1 MLRQHCWSGATIS
14 PRNLRA
20 TSSSWVWQGG
30 GVENKHS
37 TALTYSPPP
46 VHSPP
51 PPPPP
56 PSPLL
61 LLLLI
66 LLVLLLLLLLLLL
79 PRPGG
84 ILKSC
89 PRPVSNL
96 LLLQASVCA
105 FTLKESGLPI
115 SVECLSS
122 MTLLSEDL
130 HHHPR
135 LRGAVLGVS
144 YWLQRRR
151 QLTSAVRARG
161 VGQ

>member
-1 MLRQHCWSGATIS
+1 
-14 PRNLRA
+14 
-20 TSSSWVWQGG
+20 
-30 GVENKHS
+30 
-37 TALTYSPPP
+37 
-46 VHSPP
+46 
-51 PPPPP
+51 
-56 PSPLL
+56 
-61 LLLLI
+61 
-66 LLVLLLLLLLLLL
+66 
-79 PRPGG
+79 
-84 ILKSC
+84 LKSC
-89 PRPVSNL
+89 PRPVSNLL